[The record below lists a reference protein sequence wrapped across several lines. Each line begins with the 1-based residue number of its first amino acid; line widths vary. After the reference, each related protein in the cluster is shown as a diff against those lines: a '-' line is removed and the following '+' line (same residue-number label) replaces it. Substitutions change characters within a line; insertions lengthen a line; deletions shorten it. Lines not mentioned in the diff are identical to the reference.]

1 MPNVSVRGDSNPSFL
16 TTRINNGQD
25 SGLLVYN
32 RGRGMFERCSFTGNF
47 KANVAVET
55 QGCPFVQDCLIQ
67 GGKDAG
73 IIVNERT
80 KEIGIRRA
88 IGASPY
94 SIISQVIAESI
105 LITTLAGYLGLV
117 SGIFLMEAV
126 NVAIQGQDTG
136 MFHQPGVEIS
146 VALKALTILVVCGA
160 LAGIIP
166 ARKADSISPVDA
178 LRNE

>member
-1 MPNVSVRGDSNPSFL
+1 LSARHKISPDDPYAIGSWNSEEEFKKILGLFKGIS
-16 TTRINNGQD
+16 
-25 SGLLVYN
+25 LLVWVV
-32 RGRGMFERCSFTGNF
+32 GVGT
-47 KANVAVET
+47 
-55 QGCPFVQDCLIQ
+55 LL
-67 GGKDAG
+67 AG
-73 IIVNERT
+73 VIGVSNIMLIIVNERT

-117 SGIFLMEAV
+117 SGIFLMEAI

-136 MFHQPGVEIS
+136 MFHQPGVEIA
-146 VALKALTILVVCGA
+146 VALKALTILIVCGA

-166 ARKADSISPVDA
+166 ARKAVSISPVEA

>member
-1 MPNVSVRGDSNPSFL
+1 LVWVVGVGTLLAGVIGVSNIML
-16 TTRINNGQD
+16 
-25 SGLLVYN
+25 
-32 RGRGMFERCSFTGNF
+32 
-47 KANVAVET
+47 
-55 QGCPFVQDCLIQ
+55 
-67 GGKDAG
+67 

-117 SGIFLMEAV
+117 SGIFLMEAI

-136 MFHQPGVEIS
+136 MFHQPGVEIA
-146 VALKALTILVVCGA
+146 VALKALTILIVCGA

-166 ARKADSISPVDA
+166 ARKAVSISPVEA